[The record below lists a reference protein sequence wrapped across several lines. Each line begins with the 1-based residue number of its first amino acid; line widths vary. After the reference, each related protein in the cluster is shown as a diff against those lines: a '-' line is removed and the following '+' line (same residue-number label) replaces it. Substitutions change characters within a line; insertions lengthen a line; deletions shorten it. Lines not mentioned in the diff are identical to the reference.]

1 MPVKENSEAKTKEK
15 GVDLNMEARMIRY
28 GEDEVIL
35 EEGQNS
41 EYMYK
46 IVSGLVTLYTNHKKP
61 GEYAIGVLS
70 APDTFGEVSLL
81 TDSPSPYAAV
91 SFGETLIMQ
100 VSRDEF
106 EDFISNNA
114 KNAMEIMQ
122 NLAKKI
128 VILDTHMDMMST
140 ELKELDPGMSN
151 DIIRRKI
158 QSYSVSGIG
167 RDPYRQG
174 K

>member
-1 MPVKENSEAKTKEK
+1 MKMRQVRQ
-15 GVDLNMEARMIRY
+15 GRRFRMEARMRRY
-28 GEDEVIL
+28 GEDELIL
-35 EEGQNS
+35 EEGQS
-41 EYMYK
+41 SDYMYK
-46 IVSGLVTLYTNHKKP
+46 IVSGLVTLYTNHGKP

-70 APDTFGEVSLL
+70 APETFGEVSLL

-100 VSRDEF
+100 VGREEF
-106 EDFISNNA
+106 EEFISNNA

-128 VILDTHMDMMST
+128 VILDTHMDMMSA
-140 ELKELDPGMSN
+140 EIKDLDPGMSN
-151 DIIRRKI
+151 DIVKRKI

-167 RDPYRQG
+167 KIPGRPA